1 MGKRRV
7 HDFSLQK
14 SYALCSRY
22 SLKIRVEDGGSP
34 QKSDMAELI
43 INVVSVNEAPMF
55 TGDCS
60 SGCSLTIDEGN
71 TTGRQVKQLSA
82 TSPDNS
88 ACQLKFSIT
97 SSDGSYFSIHQTSG
111 MITTKS
117 TIDRETKE
125 VYELRV
131 VVRDCASPPLTD
143 SVTVF
148 VTANDINDNAPRF
161 SASNHTAYVN
171 EDQVSGT
178 SITRTQATGEF
189 ISLL

>member
-1 MGKRRV
+1 
-7 HDFSLQK
+7 
-14 SYALCSRY
+14 
-22 SLKIRVEDGGSP
+22 
-34 QKSDMAELI
+34 
-43 INVVSVNEAPMF
+43 MF

-60 SGCSLTIDEGN
+60 SGCRLSIDEGN

-82 TSPDNS
+82 TSPDKS
-88 ACQLKFSIT
+88 ACKLKFSIT
-97 SSDGSYFSIHQTSG
+97 SSDRSYFSIHQTSG

-117 TIDRETKE
+117 AIDRETKE

-161 SASNHTAYVN
+161 PVSKYTANVN
-171 EDQVSGT
+171 ENQRSGT
-178 SITRTQATGEF
+178 IVIRTQATGE
-189 ISLL
+189 LNTY